1 MTSDQFVIW
10 MREWAEQGA
19 LPPLSML
26 QLVLTE
32 VDTNNELDLRQQELE
47 LSGE

>member
-1 MTSDQFVIW
+1 MTSDQFV
-10 MREWAEQGA
+10 M
-19 LPPLSML
+19 
-26 QLVLTE
+26 TE